1 MDRMTRRRF
10 IKTSVLA
17 GAAAMSPFV
26 KVRGANDDIRVA
38 VVGIRSQG
46 ANHINWF
53 RAIPGVRVV
62 AICDADKAFVDRE
75 AAKFGERNETVDTY
89 IDYRKLLEDKSI
101 DAVIVAAPNHWHS
114 LMGVWAC
121 QAGKDVYIEKPVSH
135 NIWEGRQVVKAARK
149 YNRIVQAGTQ
159 RRSDTGLM
167 EAFEWIKQGNL
178 GKVKLARNVVY
189 VERGSIGKVNGPQ
202 KLPESVDYDLWSGP
216 ATLEPLMRQ
225 NLHYDWHW
233 VWPTGNGD
241 FGNNGIHFV
250 DTCRWATGASRLAR
264 RVISV
269 GGRFGYLDDGTTA
282 NTQIVYLDYEEA
294 PILCE
299 VRGLPHAKGDPAMDN
314 YLGTR
319 AETVVH
325 CEGGYFVGGWAY
337 DNDGEKIRQFNRTD
351 GAGHHASFIDA
362 VRSRKPS
369 DLHAEILDG
378 HLSSALCHMGNISHR
393 LGGVAG
399 PDEIREALSGCEP
412 MLEAFGRMEEHL
424 ALNEVDFEQTP
435 RVLGPWLTLDP
446 DTERFT
452 GEFSDRANMLIGRN
466 YRAPFVVPDDV

>member
-10 IKTSVLA
+10 IKTSVMA
-17 GAAAMSPFV
+17 GAATLSPFM

-62 AICDADKAFVDRE
+62 AICDADRAFVDRE

-121 QAGKDVYIEKPVSH
+121 QVGKDVYIEKPVSH

-167 EAFEWIKQGNL
+167 EAFEWIRQGHL
-178 GKVKLARNVVY
+178 GKIKLARNIVY
-189 VERGSIGKVNGPQ
+189 VERGSIGRVNGPQ

-216 ATLEPLMRQ
+216 ATLEPLRRR

-250 DTCRWATGASRLAR
+250 DTCRWATGADGLAR
-264 RVISV
+264 RVISI
-269 GGRFGYLDDGTTA
+269 GGRLGYVDDGTTA

-337 DNDGEKIRQFNRTD
+337 DNDGEKIRQFKRTE
-351 GAGHHASFIDA
+351 GAGHHANFIDA

-435 RVLGPWLTLDP
+435 RVLGPWLTLDG

-452 GEFSDRANMLIGRN
+452 GEFSDRANMLISRN
-466 YRAPFVVPDDV
+466 YRAPFVVPDEV